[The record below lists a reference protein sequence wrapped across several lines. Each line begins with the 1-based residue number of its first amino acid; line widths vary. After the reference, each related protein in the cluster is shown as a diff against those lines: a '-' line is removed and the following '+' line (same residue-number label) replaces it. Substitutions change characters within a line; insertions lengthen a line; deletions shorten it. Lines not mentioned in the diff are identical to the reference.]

1 MAKTTKLKLTE
12 LEEAIKSN
20 FITCNYLFMELQ
32 NSFLIDVYQKNY
44 RDFEISNILTLLNRD
59 LHQKILHQRV
69 FDLNYDISIDNFKK
83 NFEQINQENKK
94 IIYIS
99 KQTALP
105 KETARRKISFL
116 LKRKIIRTER
126 KDYFLHPSVID
137 INGLSLPQNNQINSL
152 AKLINEMSESINL
165 NSSYE
170 NIKYNIKKN
179 YSFYLYHYLKV
190 FLEWTSL
197 WQKKYHDLDM
207 LVIYLQCLIKNYFFY
222 HKQGV
227 KTYKDFYLK
236 KSISKINMPE
246 ISIGASTISDVTHI
260 PRASCIR
267 KLDKLCSLKMISKD
281 DKKRYFINL
290 NQNSDSEFS
299 KEHSKN
305 TMSIFTKFFLIL
317 ANNLNN

>member
-1 MAKTTKLKLTE
+1 
-12 LEEAIKSN
+12 
-20 FITCNYLFMELQ
+20 
-32 NSFLIDVYQKNY
+32 
-44 RDFEISNILTLLNRD
+44 
-59 LHQKILHQRV
+59 
-69 FDLNYDISIDNFKK
+69 
-83 NFEQINQENKK
+83 
-94 IIYIS
+94 
-99 KQTALP
+99 
-105 KETARRKISFL
+105 
-116 LKRKIIRTER
+116 
-126 KDYFLHPSVID
+126 
-137 INGLSLPQNNQINSL
+137 
-152 AKLINEMSESINL
+152 
-165 NSSYE
+165 
-170 NIKYNIKKN
+170 
-179 YSFYLYHYLKV
+179 
-190 FLEWTSL
+190 
-197 WQKKYHDLDM
+197 M